1 MYRLDKIINIGIE
14 YYQFGTVI
22 VDKQENCRKSHF
34 NARHLGM
41 MYRIVKACNLLTCTN
56 CYNYK
61 LLKLQKETIGALEKI
76 IKDEEIALLL
86 KNFKQNKEDS
96 LIHWIERNRY
106 KLDTKLI
113 DFKAIFLT
121 LSPKNINAD
130 ITFEKINQLKNYA
143 KLVYKNIK
151 CSSGEFTLFDFE
163 PSHNGE
169 INVHSHSII
178 LLDKNAIFTSDGKD
192 LRYNANGK
200 IRSILSDIGYTEENE
215 TAWIKTYY
223 DLFKIIA
230 YIKKPRPEGFDKN
243 IDTLSWLKV
252 AISLYYDNGAIR
264 RFRNYTMTGIL
275 SQKRSQNNKDIKQ
288 NKLLKEVKT
297 AMSVKKDDFI
307 QFSTFQK
314 KLLTDKIKK
323 EIAYSYN
330 NTGFI
335 ILPKSEN
342 DDIYKHV
349 ELYKKRPDIF
359 EKTNAD
365 PDNTRIS
372 AILKTTGLSVSKIK
386 NLLIT
391 TRDGIECIN
400 GRFRETKLTKRKN
413 GKFQRVYCWL

>member
-1 MYRLDKIINIGIE
+1 
-14 YYQFGTVI
+14 
-22 VDKQENCRKSHF
+22 
-34 NARHLGM
+34 
-41 MYRIVKACNLLTCTN
+41 
-56 CYNYK
+56 
-61 LLKLQKETIGALEKI
+61 
-76 IKDEEIALLL
+76 
-86 KNFKQNKEDS
+86 
-96 LIHWIERNRY
+96 
-106 KLDTKLI
+106 
-113 DFKAIFLT
+113 
-121 LSPKNINAD
+121 
-130 ITFEKINQLKNYA
+130 
-143 KLVYKNIK
+143 
-151 CSSGEFTLFDFE
+151 
-163 PSHNGE
+163 
-169 INVHSHSII
+169 
-178 LLDKNAIFTSDGKD
+178 
-192 LRYNANGK
+192 
-200 IRSILSDIGYTEENE
+200 
-215 TAWIKTYY
+215 
-223 DLFKIIA
+223 
-230 YIKKPRPEGFDKN
+230 
-243 IDTLSWLKV
+243 
-252 AISLYYDNGAIR
+252 
-264 RFRNYTMTGIL
+264 MTGIL

-288 NKLLKEVKT
+288 NKLLREVKT

-349 ELYKKRPDIF
+349 ELYKKRPDVF